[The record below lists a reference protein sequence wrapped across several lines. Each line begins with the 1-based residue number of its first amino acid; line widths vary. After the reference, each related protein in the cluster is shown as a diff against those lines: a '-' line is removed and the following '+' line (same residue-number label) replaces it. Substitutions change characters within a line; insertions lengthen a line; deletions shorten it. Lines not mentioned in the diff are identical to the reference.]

1 MVTRKLYL
9 MVVALSLLASVS
21 AVAQKSPFVITGSI
35 SSVKVGGKVDS
46 IPINKNE
53 EWEGL
58 RWERKETWFEVSF
71 YGQYCNRGEVTLI
84 VPMNRSFPNQTKK
97 ILFLELPSSES
108 KILAAASG
116 FNLSGNRDLTPIFIK
131 ELEKPEPSPYYFATI
146 EPGTCHSY
154 GDLILVKSGYKFEE
168 RPGSNK
174 FSQPIATALPEH
186 SYFKVQYSL
195 AMPDSLPVSEARGR
209 WGNIG
214 KLLTTSDGDFFLET
228 EFIVNRLKD

>member
-1 MVTRKLYL
+1 MTTRKLYL
-9 MVVALSLLASVS
+9 IVVALSLGASIN
-21 AVAQKSPFVITGSI
+21 AVAQNSPLAITGSI
-35 SSVKVGGKVDS
+35 SSVKVGGKMTS
-46 IPINKNE
+46 TPINKNDV
-53 EWEGL
+53 WEGL

-84 VPMNRSFPNQTKK
+84 VPMNRSFPNQSKK

-108 KILAAASG
+108 KILAASSG
-116 FNLSGNRDLTPIFIK
+116 FDLSGNRDLMPNFIK
-131 ELEKPEPSPYYFATI
+131 ELEKPEPSPYLFATI

-174 FSQPIATALPEH
+174 FSQPIATAIPEH

-195 AMPDSLPVSEARGR
+195 AMPDSLPVSNAKRR
-209 WGNIG
+209 WSSIG
-214 KLLTTSDGDFFLET
+214 KLLSTSDGDFFLET
-228 EFIVNRLKD
+228 EFIINKLPN